1 MTAEEV
7 NQPPQAPTPPEEET
21 TMVFVEDDVDFPR
34 MFEEGLQ
41 PFKEHQ
47 IVKGRII
54 AIQKDFVT
62 VDIGY
67 KSEGQIYLEEFVN
80 ESGELKAKVGDEIEV
95 FLEAVED
102 ADGVVVLSKEK
113 AEKLRVWEEVG
124 RVYEEGGTVEGVI
137 ASRIKGGLSVDI
149 GIKAFLPGSQV
160 DLRPVRNL
168 DKLIGERFEFKILK
182 FNQKRGNIVLSRR
195 ALLEVDREERRKKT
209 LAILKEG
216 VLIKGFVKNITD
228 YGVFTDLGG
237 VDGLLHITD
246 MTWGRIVHPSEMF
259 SIGDEVEVMVLKFDP
274 VEEKVSLGLK
284 QKFPNPWDAVSDKY
298 PAGTRINGKIV
309 SLTDYGAFIELEPG
323 VEGLIHV
330 TEMSWTKKIRHPAK
344 LFNLGDRVEAVVKDL
359 DVDRKRISLSIKEAE
374 PNPWETIHLK
384 YPVGSVVHGKVRN
397 ITDFGIFV
405 GLEEGIDGLVHVSD
419 LSWSQRQRKPSA
431 FAKKGDEIEVKI
443 LHIDAEKERLSLGIK
458 QLSEDPWKNLE
469 DKVNIND
476 EVIGRVVNVTDF
488 GIFVEVMEGVEGLVH
503 ISEIDADIPK
513 DKIHEFY
520 QVNSLLR
527 AKVLKIDVEERR
539 LGLGIIGLVENPE
552 EVAGHSEVLKDALA
566 DAGVVTK
573 TQEPAAPAGEEPRS
587 ETPVGAA
594 PVEPVSPPEEVKPDE
609 PPAEA
614 AKQTA
619 EAPVAPVQEAEA
631 AQAEAAPAEAA
642 PAEAAPAEAAPA
654 EAAPAEA
661 APAEVAEVAAEE
673 APKARPKAAKAKAVK
688 AEGEGEAAPA
698 AAKAGARKESKAK
711 GGKAKAAAKDTDAP
725 AAKQAAAEE

>member
-1 MTAEEV
+1 MASEEIATEEITE
-7 NQPPQAPTPPEEET
+7 QPQIQPSQGDDFHT
-21 TMVFVEDDVDFPR
+21 VFIEDDVDFAKLFDESLP
-34 MFEEGLQ
+34 

-47 IVKGRII
+47 IVTGKII
-54 AIQKDFVT
+54 AIQKDYVT

-67 KSEGQIYLEEFVN
+67 KSEGQIYSEEFIDAN
-80 ESGELKAKVGDEIEV
+80 GEMTANIGDDVEV

-124 RVYEEGGTVEGVI
+124 KIYENEGMVEGVI

-168 DKLIGERFEFKILK
+168 DKLIGETFEFKILK

-209 LAILKEG
+209 LAILEEG

-228 YGVFTDLGG
+228 YGVFIDLGG

-259 SIGDEVEVMVLKFDP
+259 AIGDEVEVMVLKFDS

-284 QKFPNPWDAVSDKY
+284 QKSSNPWDAVAEKY
-298 PAGTRINGKIV
+298 PAKTRINGKIV

-330 TEMSWTKKIRHPAK
+330 TEMSWTRKIRHPAK
-344 LFNLGDRVEAVVKDL
+344 LYNLGDEVEAVVKDL
-359 DVDRKRISLSIKEAE
+359 DVERKRISLSIKEAE

-384 YPVGSVVHGKVRN
+384 YPIGSLVQGKVRN

-405 GLEEGIDGLVHVSD
+405 GLDEGIDGLIHVSD

-431 FAKKGDEIEVKI
+431 FAKKGDEIEIKI
-443 LHIDAEKERLSLGIK
+443 LHIDPDKERLSLGIK
-458 QLSEDPWKNLE
+458 QLTEDPWKNLE
-469 DKVNIND
+469 DKIHIND

-488 GIFVEVMEGVEGLVH
+488 GIFIEVMEGVEGLVH
-503 ISEIDADIPK
+503 ISEVDQDIPK
-513 DKIHEFY
+513 DKLEEFY

-527 AKVLKIDVEERR
+527 AKVLKIDIDERR
-539 LGLGIIGLVENPE
+539 LGLGVIGHVENPE
-552 EVAGHSEVLKDALA
+552 EMDSPHNEILKDALA
-566 DAGVVTK
+566 TV
-573 TQEPAAPAGEEPRS
+573 EAPAPIENSTES
-587 ETPVGAA
+587 T
-594 PVEPVSPPEEVKPDE
+594 
-609 PPAEA
+609 
-614 AKQTA
+614 
-619 EAPVAPVQEAEA
+619 
-631 AQAEAAPAEAA
+631 EAAPEEEATTEAA
-642 PAEAAPAEAAPA
+642 PEVEVEAAPEVEASTEAAPPA
-654 EAAPAEA
+654 DEEAAAEPATEAAPKAEA
-661 APAEVAEVAAEE
+661 STEEDAPEAAED
-673 APKARPKAAKAKAVK
+673 
-688 AEGEGEAAPA
+688 
-698 AAKAGARKESKAK
+698 KE
-711 GGKAKAAAKDTDAP
+711 
-725 AAKQAAAEE
+725 E